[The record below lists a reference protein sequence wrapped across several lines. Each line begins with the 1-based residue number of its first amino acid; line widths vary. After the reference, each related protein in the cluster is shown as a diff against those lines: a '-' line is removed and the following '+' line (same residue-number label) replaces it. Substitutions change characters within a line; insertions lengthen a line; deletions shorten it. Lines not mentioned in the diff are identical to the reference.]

1 MIYFLF
7 YRKIKCDLNFF
18 FDYFFFSQCLY
29 KGVIPK
35 NIFIV
40 FILKSNNFFW
50 WFYCMNNRIEIAKSF
65 ADAINSDKIVK
76 IILFGSVARGED
88 TVDSDIDILIISDY
102 GDDLD
107 ALITDEVFKVVLD
120 KQEIISPHILSERE
134 FDETKDFNFLSHVLS
149 EGVVIG

>member
-1 MIYFLF
+1 
-7 YRKIKCDLNFF
+7 
-18 FDYFFFSQCLY
+18 
-29 KGVIPK
+29 
-35 NIFIV
+35 
-40 FILKSNNFFW
+40 
-50 WFYCMNNRIEIAKSF
+50 MNNRIEIAKSF